1 MSGITIILSDNLGVY
16 IPQNFV
22 ECFDVTLWG
31 FDLDDEDIATLRNG
45 PEDEWYWD
53 AWNNVLARAESTDS
67 NGDVWMLSQDGDLF
81 AYCEALMT
89 YDEKV
94 DFFGWAEDE
103 GDGQPTEAEEWA
115 SFDEGC

>member
-1 MSGITIILSDNLGVY
+1 MSGISILLNDSRGVY

-22 ECFDVTLWG
+22 ECFDVTVWG
-31 FDLDDEDIATLRNG
+31 FAEDDEDIATLLNG

-89 YDEKV
+89 EDEYA
-94 DFFGWAEDE
+94 DFFGYEREDE
-103 GDGQPTEAEEWA
+103 GQPTEAEEWA
-115 SFDEGC
+115 SFDESC